1 MTKFHIWSVIAMPMI
16 IRLSI
21 DWEANDRCGGLSK
34 ANSDWARNSFFFFL
48 VARVKSQ
55 IWVLAVGITVCLT
68 IQTHIDY
75 RRVSSGITVA
85 VSLPSNNLLDL
96 KSSIMY
102 LTGREK
108 TGPPS

>member
-21 DWEANDRCGGLSK
+21 DWEANEGVVAFKKQTRIGQETL
-34 ANSDWARNSFFFFL
+34 FFFFL

-96 KSSIMY
+96 KSSITY
-102 LTGREK
+102 LSGREK